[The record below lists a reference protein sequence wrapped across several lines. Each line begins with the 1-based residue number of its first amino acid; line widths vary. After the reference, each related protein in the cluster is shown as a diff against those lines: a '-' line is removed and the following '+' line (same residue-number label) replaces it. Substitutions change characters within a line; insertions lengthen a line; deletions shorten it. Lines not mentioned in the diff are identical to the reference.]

1 MNSIEANIRDNS
13 TKGQLN
19 AIRNSGNVPAII
31 YGGKDKNQKIS
42 ISKKLLKTFIEKE
55 NFFSNI
61 ITLNVDGSN
70 QNVLPRE
77 IKYHILTDE
86 PITVD
91 EVVFDTPSVAVS
103 FTFSGDCWV
112 NIYDATGERIAW
124 GIKKLGYVMNITGQ
138 APFNIT
144 LGKPELV
151 VIDFDGQAID
161 MSQFREGQIAKFT
174 LPLAP

>member
-86 PITVD
+86 PIHVD
-91 EVVFDTPSVAVS
+91 FLRVLPGVKIKSSVIKNLVITDTIDNVHKTKNVKNIEVLPISGLMGEAIKRISNSTSVS
-103 FTFSGDCWV
+103 DLF
-112 NIYDATGERIAW
+112 
-124 GIKKLGYVMNITGQ
+124 K
-138 APFNIT
+138 
-144 LGKPELV
+144 
-151 VIDFDGQAID
+151 
-161 MSQFREGQIAKFT
+161 
-174 LPLAP
+174 

>member
-61 ITLNVDGSN
+61 ITLKIDGSK

-86 PITVD
+86 PIHVD
-91 EVVFDTPSVAVS
+91 FLRVLPGVKIKIEIPVNFINHEKSPGLKEGGVLNIVRRKVELKCPAENIPNEIIVDLAGTDIGTSIKISSV
-103 FTFSGDCWV
+103 
-112 NIYDATGERIAW
+112 
-124 GIKKLGYVMNITGQ
+124 KLDDNVMPKLQIV
-138 APFNIT
+138 T
-144 LGKPELV
+144 L
-151 VIDFDGQAID
+151 
-161 MSQFREGQIAKFT
+161 
-174 LPLAP
+174 